1 MNSNRMKYASTP
13 TYGMQKRNFAK
24 KQATAQATPTPDFT
38 QQPTMDPST
47 PSAPFPAQSGYMLP
61 PGAFPGAAT
70 QQAGPMFMNQPATV
84 SPQMMPSQPQ
94 QFAPGSPMNGFN
106 NYMPQQPTPSMP
118 LYQQPL
124 GGAAPQVSGSNFA
137 PRAQGYMP
145 NGYAQGNGA
154 MPPNV
159 THSEAYGGMNG
170 MNGLPNGNAMGGYA
184 QMPGMNNGMPMNGIN
199 GMNGAPNMGGG
210 YFGAGFPNG
219 AMPGNGQ
226 NPYGNP
232 GYPQGMLNTP
242 MNTNGYNQ
250 QSFSGMDG
258 GIPAT
263 PTPRPPFDVDKWLK
277 IILYGILPVLFIPC
291 IFVSHTFD
299 FLRYLFII
307 ATVISLS
314 VIWYRQAFTSGMR
327 TGISVVYLAL
337 SIIVIA
343 MLIGNNKDT
352 QQTNNL
358 FNANAAGQVTAEP
371 TTSVE
376 AAPLAAQETPA
387 PEEDVGESE
396 AEQRLAMFMDYWA
409 VNNVESMVALVQPSW
424 ASQQDSPAQA
434 LFTVISNRTPTE
446 YQIEGISGSA
456 ADSSRTVTMSANIDK
471 NNGKDPV
478 RYRFMILMVKESG
491 AWFIDPNSLAT
502 NDTVS
507 ETTPPVSG
515 KETIAQSLAPRMTV
529 TPIPDP
535 STKLY
540 YNATGG
546 TYYHIDPN
554 CSAVNPKYLPMAS
567 FLYSELDDSPYS
579 SLKPCLKCGAPT
591 QSLGALAA
599 ATETPTVVP

>member
-24 KQATAQATPTPDFT
+24 KQAAAQTTPTPDFT
-38 QQPTMDPST
+38 QQPAMDPNN
-47 PSAPFPAQSGYMLP
+47 PAAPFQAQSTYMMP
-61 PGAFPGAAT
+61 PGAFPGAV
-70 QQAGPMFMNQPATV
+70 QQTGPMFINQPTSV
-84 SPQMMPSQPQ
+84 PPQMIQNSPQQP
-94 QFAPGSPMNGFN
+94 FIPGSPMNGFN
-106 NYMPQQPTPSMP
+106 NYMSQQPMPGIP

-124 GGAAPQVSGSNFA
+124 GGAMPQSTGVNFTS
-137 PRAQGYMP
+137 RGQGFVPPSYT
-145 NGYAQGNGA
+145 QGNGA

-159 THSEAYGGMNG
+159 IRGDSYGGMNG
-170 MNGLPNGNAMGGYA
+170 MNGIPNGIGMGGSN
-184 QMPGMNNGMPMNGIN
+184 QMHGINNGMPGIN
-199 GMNGAPNMGGG
+199 GMNNSPNMGGMYG
-210 YFGAGFPNG
+210 SAGFPNSG
-219 AMPGNGQ
+219 LPGNNQ

-232 GYPQGMLNTP
+232 GYQQGM
-242 MNTNGYNQ
+242 MNGSMNMNGYNQ
-250 QSFSGMDG
+250 PSFPNMEG
-258 GIPAT
+258 GAPAM
-263 PTPRPPFDVDKWLK
+263 PTPRPPVDVDKWLK

-314 VIWYRQAFTSGMR
+314 VVWYRQSFTSGMR

-352 QQTNNL
+352 QQNNNA
-358 FNANAAGQVTAEP
+358 FNANGVGQVTPEP
-371 TTSVE
+371 TASVE
-376 AAPLAAQETPA
+376 AAPLAAQVSPA
-387 PEEDVGESE
+387 PEVDLGESE
-396 AEQRLAMFMDYWA
+396 AEHRLSTFMDYWA
-409 VNNVESMVALVQPSW
+409 VNNVEEMVNLVQPSW
-424 ASQQDSPAQA
+424 ASQQDSPAQT
-434 LFTVISNRTPTE
+434 LFTVISNRTPTD
-446 YQIEGISGSA
+446 YQIESISGSA
-456 ADSSRTVTMSANIDK
+456 SDSSRTVTMSATIDK

-491 AWFIDPNSLAT
+491 EWFVDPNSLAT

-515 KETIAQSLAPRMTV
+515 KETVAQSLAPRMTV
-529 TPIPDP
+529 TPVPDP

-540 YNATGG
+540 YNANGG

-567 FLYSELDDSPYS
+567 FLYSELDDDPYK
-579 SLKPCLKCGAPT
+579 SLQPCLKCGAPT
-591 QSLGALAA
+591 QSLAALAA
-599 ATETPTVVP
+599 ASATPTVAP